1 MTESPPTRT
10 QLAVAASLTAVL
22 IIYASLG
29 PFQLR
34 VGLPIAWRVLAETWP
49 PFLGSKTDFLSNV
62 LLQAPLGYLVAG
74 AIAADRPS
82 RHAVAVAATSVLCA
96 ALAVSIEL
104 AQVSIP
110 SRTPQFIDVV
120 AETIGAAAGAVC
132 WTLIGDTL
140 LRRVRRWWQVHGG
153 RGLAALLMYVAAWTL
168 WQWRPFDFTVR
179 PAEVAGKYHSGQIV
193 LSPHQLPLMMA
204 VTVVLAALA
213 GAPIGVAALRALPEN
228 TPRARAMILSV
239 AWILVV
245 AAGQVAVL
253 SRTTNLLFFA
263 AAIAGCLGGVL
274 ITTARLPRLVGRHA
288 DRRSM

>member
-1 MTESPPTRT
+1 VSESPPTRAH
-10 QLAVAASLTAVL
+10 LAVAASLTAAL
-22 IIYASLG
+22 IMYASLG

-34 VGLPIAWRVLAETWP
+34 VGLAIAWRVLAGTWP
-49 PFLGSKTDFLSNV
+49 PFIGSKTDFLSNV

-74 AIAADRPS
+74 AIAADRRS
-82 RHAVAVAATSVLCA
+82 RHVVAVAATAVLCA

-110 SRTPQFIDVV
+110 SRTPQLIDVV
-120 AETIGAAAGAVC
+120 AETIGAVAGAVC

-140 LRRVRRWWQVHGG
+140 LRRVRCWWQAHGG
-153 RGLAALLMYVAAWTL
+153 RGLAALLMYVAVWTL

-193 LSPHQLPLMMA
+193 VSPRQLPLTIA
-204 VTVVLAALA
+204 VSVLLAALA
-213 GAPIGVAALRALPEN
+213 AAPIGVAALRALPGN
-228 TPRARAMILSV
+228 TPRARAMIVSV

-253 SRTTNLLFFA
+253 SRITHLLFFA
-263 AAIAGCLGGVL
+263 AAIAGSVGGVL
-274 ITTARLPRLVGRHA
+274 VTTARLPRLVRRHA